1 MVFMH
6 QDANV
11 QAYVAGD
18 LAPKRVQ
25 VMEAHL
31 SRCAECRDL
40 VAETRRNERRRQ
52 TRAESG
58 EPPVDTGSTVM
69 VGTRRR
75 MVSNA
80 VPVIGSIV
88 TVVAFVA
95 VLLAAWNAGGS
106 DAGTVGGPAEEFSAN
121 GQPLSG
127 FQVAELRRKGWSCP
141 DLRTMGLDMTS
152 SIGFRQGDVGSV
164 TLTYSGKGSAVVLS
178 ETRNLG
184 SNGADAAQVPSS
196 AASPAPGEP
205 GGSETSAQSGA
216 SAGSGAAASPLAT
229 GTSVTIEAGGAQYV
243 VHSSLSQEE
252 TAVLVARVKEIAE
265 DRQEDIQAAEV
276 GGWDRL
282 SRGFA
287 RLVDPTR

>member
-18 LAPKRVQ
+18 LPPKRRR
-25 VMEAHL
+25 VMEHHL

-40 VAETRRNERRRQ
+40 VAEFRRNERRRK

-80 VPVIGSIV
+80 VPVVGSII
-88 TVVAFVA
+88 TIVAFVA
-95 VLLAAWNAGGS
+95 VLMAAWNAGGS
-106 DAGTVGGPAEEFSAN
+106 DASHEGGPAEGFTTS

-127 FQVAELRRKGWSCP
+127 FQVADLRRHGWSCP
-141 DLRTMGLDMTS
+141 DLRTLGLDMTS
-152 SIGFRQGDVGSV
+152 SIGFRKGDVGSV
-164 TLTYSGKGSAVVLS
+164 TMTYSGNGSAVVLS
-178 ETRNLG
+178 ETRPLG
-184 SNGADAAQVPSS
+184 SEHTAQDDASSGQDSGADA
-196 AASPAPGEP
+196 
-205 GGSETSAQSGA
+205 SE
-216 SAGSGAAASPLAT
+216 AGSALSAT
-229 GTSVTIEAGGAQYV
+229 TPDAGRTVTVTVGGAEYV
-243 VHSSLSQEE
+243 VHSSLNQAE
-252 TAVLVARVKEIAE
+252 TTALVDRVKEIAE
-265 DRQEDIQAAEV
+265 DRQEDVRAAEV

>member
-11 QAYVAGD
+11 AAYVAGE
-18 LAPKRVQ
+18 LPPKRRAV
-25 VMEAHL
+25 VEHHL

-58 EPPVDTGSTVM
+58 EPAVDTGSTVM

-80 VPVIGSIV
+80 VPVVGSII
-88 TVVAFVA
+88 TIVAFVA
-95 VLLAAWNAGGS
+95 VIVAAWNAGGS
-106 DAGTVGGPAEEFSAN
+106 DANHVGGPTDEFTSQ

-127 FQVAELRRKGWSCP
+127 FQVADLRRNGWSCP
-141 DLRTMGLDMTS
+141 DLRTLGLDMTS
-152 SIGFRQGDVGSV
+152 SIGFRKGDVGSV
-164 TLTYSGKGSAVVLS
+164 TLTYSGQGSAVVLS
-178 ETRNLG
+178 ETRALG
-184 SNGADAAQVPSS
+184 SQ
-196 AASPAPGEP
+196 
-205 GGSETSAQSGA
+205 GSEASGEAATAGTEPQSQGSASIG
-216 SAGSGAAASPLAT
+216 SADPTAT
-229 GTSVTIEAGGAQYV
+229 PEAGRTITVSVGGAEYV
-243 VHSSLSQEE
+243 VHSSLSQEA
-252 TAVLVARVKEIAE
+252 TDTLVARVKEIAE
-265 DRQEDIQAAEV
+265 DRQQDVQAAEL